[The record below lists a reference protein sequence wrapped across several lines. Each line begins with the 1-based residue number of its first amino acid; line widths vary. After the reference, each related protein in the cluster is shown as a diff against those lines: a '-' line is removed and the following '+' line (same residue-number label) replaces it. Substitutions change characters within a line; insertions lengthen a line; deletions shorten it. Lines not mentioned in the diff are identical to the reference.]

1 MTFDMS
7 QFLAT
12 FYEESFEGLDI
23 METELLALDVGEA
36 DLETINTIFRAAHS
50 IKGGSG
56 TFGLN
61 DVANFTHVMETL
73 LDEMRDG
80 KREVTQNAVNIL
92 LESVDVLREMLSTLQ
107 AEEELDVGSIATVKQ
122 KLDALLAGD
131 SIEIPVAE
139 AASSVKEDM
148 VAAEPSVVISEGWV
162 INFKPHIDMLQT
174 GNDPVRMFRELDALG
189 ELSVVP
195 DTSSLPDFF
204 LMEPENSGL
213 AWTLTLK
220 GDVKKSSV
228 EEVFDWVE
236 DECDLTITAISSSN
250 DESVAAKDADDGE
263 LNIDLLEQTFEMLAP
278 QGEKL
283 VARFYEELFK
293 RYPKVKGLFL
303 NTTPEKQQ
311 AKLLTALK
319 LVVSNLRNQDV
330 LVNALTE
337 MGERHKKYG
346 VQPEHYEAVTS
357 TLLDVMEEFAG
368 DAWTTTIGEAWKS
381 ALELVSNVMI
391 AAYSKSDEA
400 TATTSGNSEYSE
412 NVITAAPKV
421 EAILTTS
428 AEAKLESAKAKRKVT
443 TESSSIRVS
452 IDKVDELINMV
463 GELVIT
469 QSMLSQL
476 GEGEEFGENEIE
488 KLKDGLMQ
496 LERNTREMQ
505 ENVMRIR
512 MLPISF
518 VFQRFPRLVHDL
530 SGKLDKKIELV
541 LSGEST
547 ELDKTVMEKIGD
559 PLVHLVRNSLDHGI
573 ETPEARIDAGKPE
586 IGEIHL
592 NAYHEGGNIVIEITD
607 DGAGLNL
614 EKILSKAK
622 SSGLAGD
629 NDNLSDE
636 EIADLIFR
644 PGFST
649 ADVVSDVSG
658 RGVGMDVVRR
668 NIRALGGTVDVK
680 TQAGKGSV
688 FTIRLP
694 LTLAIL
700 DGQSVVIGDEVYIVP
715 LVAIMESIQVDTA
728 LVSGITGQAEV
739 YRLRDEY
746 IPIVKLC
753 DVFNVKPLHENM
765 EDGLLVVVEAEG
777 KKVALLV
784 DDLLGQQQVVIKSL
798 ETNFK
803 SIEGIS
809 GATILGDG
817 TVALI
822 LDVTGLITISKQ
834 NTKTLN
840 KKTTT
845 SVAA

>member
-80 KREVTQNAVNIL
+80 KRDVTQNGVNIL

-107 AEEELDVGSIATVKQ
+107 AEEELDVERIAIVKQ
-122 KLDALLAGD
+122 KLDDLLAGK
-131 SIEIPVAE
+131 SSSESATSETITTAVEAVAE
-139 AASSVKEDM
+139 EAQVTETAS
-148 VAAEPSVVISEGWV
+148 SEGWV
-162 INFKPHIDMLQT
+162 INFKPHTDMLQT
-174 GNDPVRMFRELDALG
+174 GNDPVRMFRELNALG
-189 ELSVVP
+189 DLTSVP
-195 DTSSLPDFF
+195 DTSSLPEF
-204 LMEPENSGL
+204 LLMDPENSSL
-213 AWTLTLK
+213 SWVITLK
-220 GDVKKSSV
+220 GDIEKSSV

-236 DECDLTITAISSSN
+236 DECDLSITPMASSSTVK
-250 DESVAAKDADDGE
+250 EVAGLVEDAGNVEPVAVTNIIPAK
-263 LNIDLLEQTFEMLAP
+263 
-278 QGEKL
+278 
-283 VARFYEELFK
+283 
-293 RYPKVKGLFL
+293 
-303 NTTPEKQQ
+303 
-311 AKLLTALK
+311 
-319 LVVSNLRNQDV
+319 
-330 LVNALTE
+330 
-337 MGERHKKYG
+337 
-346 VQPEHYEAVTS
+346 EAVS
-357 TLLDVMEEFAG
+357 
-368 DAWTTTIGEAWKS
+368 
-381 ALELVSNVMI
+381 
-391 AAYSKSDEA
+391 SDSDKPA
-400 TATTSGNSEYSE
+400 
-412 NVITAAPKV
+412 
-421 EAILTTS
+421 
-428 AEAKLESAKAKRKVT
+428 AKAKRKPT
-443 TESSSIRVS
+443 ADSSIRVS

-476 GEGEEFGENEIE
+476 GEEEEFGDAELE
-488 KLKDGLMQ
+488 KLKSGLMQ

-530 SGKLDKKIELV
+530 SAKLEKKIELV

-559 PLVHLVRNSLDHGI
+559 PLVHLIRNSLDHGI
-573 ETPEARIDAGKPE
+573 ETPDVRLAAGKAE
-586 IGEIHL
+586 TGEIHL

-622 SSGLAGD
+622 QSGIVTD
-629 NDNLSDE
+629 NDKLSDE
-636 EIADLIFR
+636 DIADLIFR

-680 TQAGKGSV
+680 TTAGQGSV

-700 DGQSVVIGDEVYIVP
+700 DGQSVVVGDEVYIVP
-715 LVAIMESIQVDTA
+715 LVAIIESVQVDTS
-728 LVSGITGQAEV
+728 LVNGITGQAQV

-753 DVFNVKPLHENM
+753 DVFNVKPLHDNM

-803 SIEGIS
+803 SVEGIS

-822 LDVTGLITISKQ
+822 LDVTGLISISKK
-834 NTKTLN
+834 NAKSLKTA
-840 KKTTT
+840 T

>member
-7 QFLAT
+7 QFLVT

-23 METELLALDVGEA
+23 MEKELLDLDVGEA

-61 DVANFTHVMETL
+61 DVASFTHVMETL

-80 KREVTQNAVNIL
+80 KRDVTQNGVNIL
-92 LESVDVLREMLSTLQ
+92 LESVDVLREMLLTLQ
-107 AEEELDVGSIATVKQ
+107 AEDEVDAQRVAVVKQ
-122 KLDALLAGD
+122 KLDDLLASTSG
-131 SIEIPVAE
+131 EVTVA
-139 AASSVKEDM
+139 DN
-148 VAAEPSVVISEGWV
+148 SVVGSSETDTVKSGWL
-162 INFKPHIDMLQT
+162 IKFKPHADMLQT
-174 GNDPVRMFRELDALG
+174 GNDPVRMFRELAALG
-189 ELSVVP
+189 ELTATP
-195 DTSSLPDFF
+195 DLSDLPDF
-204 LMEPENSGL
+204 LMMEPESSTLSWEL
-213 AWTLTLK
+213 ALE
-220 GDVKKSSV
+220 GNISKSSI

-236 DECDLTITAISSSN
+236 DDCDLSLSEIINSTPAVEEDANIAGK
-250 DESVAAKDADDGE
+250 DKAVAATSEPEVAAE
-263 LNIDLLEQTFEMLAP
+263 LNTVKATP
-278 QGEKL
+278 
-283 VARFYEELFK
+283 
-293 RYPKVKGLFL
+293 PK
-303 NTTPEKQQ
+303 T
-311 AKLLTALK
+311 
-319 LVVSNLRNQDV
+319 
-330 LVNALTE
+330 
-337 MGERHKKYG
+337 
-346 VQPEHYEAVTS
+346 
-357 TLLDVMEEFAG
+357 
-368 DAWTTTIGEAWKS
+368 
-381 ALELVSNVMI
+381 
-391 AAYSKSDEA
+391 
-400 TATTSGNSEYSE
+400 
-412 NVITAAPKV
+412 
-421 EAILTTS
+421 
-428 AEAKLESAKAKRKVT
+428 KRKAS
-443 TESSSIRVS
+443 TEASSIRVS

-476 GEGEEFGENEIE
+476 GEEEKFGDAEIE
-488 KLKDGLMQ
+488 KLKSGLMQ

-530 SGKLDKKIELV
+530 SSQLEKNIELK

-573 ETPEARIDAGKPE
+573 EKPEVRLAAGKPE
-586 IGEIHL
+586 TGVIHL

-622 SSGLAGD
+622 SSGLVGD

-636 EIADLIFR
+636 DIADLVFR

-680 TQAGKGSV
+680 TFSGTGST

-700 DGQSVVIGDEVYIVP
+700 DGQSVVVGDEVYIVP
-715 LVAIMESIQVDTA
+715 LVAIVESIQVDSS
-728 LVSGITGQAEV
+728 LVNQITGKTEV

-746 IPIVKLC
+746 IPIVTLC
-753 DVFNVKPLHENM
+753 DVFNVKARHENI

-803 SIEGIS
+803 SVEGIS

-822 LDVTGLITISKQ
+822 LDVTGLITISKEK
-834 NTKTLN
+834 NSLRN
-840 KKTTT
+840 KKSLFSNKPTKPNT
-845 SVAA
+845 SSAAA

>member
-56 TFGLN
+56 TFGLD

-73 LDEMRDG
+73 LDEMREGTRD
-80 KREVTQNAVNIL
+80 VTQNAVNIL

-107 AEEELDVGSIATVKQ
+107 AEQELDNERIATVKKQ
-122 KLDALLAGD
+122 LDDLLAG
-131 SIEIPVAE
+131 
-139 AASSVKEDM
+139 
-148 VAAEPSVVISEGWV
+148 EPGEETISENPASNSSATAEVVTEPETKTQASGWV
-162 INFKPHIDMLQT
+162 IDFKPHVDMLQT
-174 GNDPVRMFRELDALG
+174 GNDPVRMIR
-189 ELSVVP
+189 ELSVLGDITVTP
-195 DTSSLPDFF
+195 DMSLLPDFL
-204 LMEPENSGL
+204 LMEPENSCL
-213 AWTLTLK
+213 AWIITLE
-220 GDVKKSSV
+220 GDIDKSAI

-236 DECDLTITAISSSN
+236 DECDLTISPMAATGNANQKEQIVEAEIISEIKDPEPSVTQEKIVTPAPVAETAPKPA
-250 DESVAAKDADDGE
+250 EKASVK
-263 LNIDLLEQTFEMLAP
+263 T
-278 QGEKL
+278 
-283 VARFYEELFK
+283 
-293 RYPKVKGLFL
+293 
-303 NTTPEKQQ
+303 
-311 AKLLTALK
+311 
-319 LVVSNLRNQDV
+319 
-330 LVNALTE
+330 
-337 MGERHKKYG
+337 
-346 VQPEHYEAVTS
+346 
-357 TLLDVMEEFAG
+357 
-368 DAWTTTIGEAWKS
+368 
-381 ALELVSNVMI
+381 
-391 AAYSKSDEA
+391 EA
-400 TATTSGNSEYSE
+400 TA
-412 NVITAAPKV
+412 K
-421 EAILTTS
+421 
-428 AEAKLESAKAKRKVT
+428 KAKPKASS
-443 TESSSIRVS
+443 ESSSIRVS

-476 GEGEEFGENEIE
+476 GEDEEFGESQIE
-488 KLKDGLMQ
+488 KLKNGLMQ

-530 SGKLDKKIELV
+530 SGKLDKKIELK

-573 ETPEARIDAGKPE
+573 ETPDVRLAAGKSE
-586 IGEIHL
+586 TGEIHL

-614 EKILSKAK
+614 DKILTKAK
-622 SSGLAGD
+622 SSGLVSE
-629 NDNLSDE
+629 NENLSE
-636 EIADLIFR
+636 EDIADLIFR

-680 TQAGKGSV
+680 TTTGQGSV

-700 DGQSVVIGDEVYIVP
+700 DGQSVVVGDEVYIVP
-715 LVAIMESIQVDTA
+715 LVAIIESIQVDSN
-728 LVSGITGQAEV
+728 LINGITGQAEV

-753 DVFNVKPLHENM
+753 DVFNVKPLNENM

-822 LDVTGLITISKQ
+822 LDVSGLITISKK
-834 NTKTLN
+834 NAGGV

>member
-1 MTFDMS
+1 
-7 QFLAT
+7 
-12 FYEESFEGLDI
+12 
-23 METELLALDVGEA
+23 
-36 DLETINTIFRAAHS
+36 
-50 IKGGSG
+50 
-56 TFGLN
+56 
-61 DVANFTHVMETL
+61 
-73 LDEMRDG
+73 
-80 KREVTQNAVNIL
+80 
-92 LESVDVLREMLSTLQ
+92 
-107 AEEELDVGSIATVKQ
+107 
-122 KLDALLAGD
+122 
-131 SIEIPVAE
+131 
-139 AASSVKEDM
+139 
-148 VAAEPSVVISEGWV
+148 
-162 INFKPHIDMLQT
+162 
-174 GNDPVRMFRELDALG
+174 
-189 ELSVVP
+189 
-195 DTSSLPDFF
+195 
-204 LMEPENSGL
+204 
-213 AWTLTLK
+213 
-220 GDVKKSSV
+220 
-228 EEVFDWVE
+228 
-236 DECDLTITAISSSN
+236 
-250 DESVAAKDADDGE
+250 
-263 LNIDLLEQTFEMLAP
+263 
-278 QGEKL
+278 
-283 VARFYEELFK
+283 
-293 RYPKVKGLFL
+293 
-303 NTTPEKQQ
+303 
-311 AKLLTALK
+311 
-319 LVVSNLRNQDV
+319 
-330 LVNALTE
+330 
-337 MGERHKKYG
+337 
-346 VQPEHYEAVTS
+346 
-357 TLLDVMEEFAG
+357 
-368 DAWTTTIGEAWKS
+368 
-381 ALELVSNVMI
+381 
-391 AAYSKSDEA
+391 
-400 TATTSGNSEYSE
+400 
-412 NVITAAPKV
+412 
-421 EAILTTS
+421 
-428 AEAKLESAKAKRKVT
+428 
-443 TESSSIRVS
+443 
-452 IDKVDELINMV
+452 
-463 GELVIT
+463 
-469 QSMLSQL
+469 
-476 GEGEEFGENEIE
+476 
-488 KLKDGLMQ
+488 
-496 LERNTREMQ
+496 ERNTREMQ

-530 SGKLDKKIELV
+530 SGKLDKKIDLV

-573 ETPEARIDAGKPE
+573 EKPETRIAAGKPE
-586 IGEIHL
+586 TGEIHL

-622 SSGLAGD
+622 SSGLVSD

-680 TQAGKGSV
+680 TKAGKGSV

-700 DGQSVVIGDEVYIVP
+700 DGQSVVVGEEVYIVP
-715 LVAIMESIQVDTA
+715 LVAIMESIQVDTS

-753 DVFNVKPLHENM
+753 NIFNVKPLHENM

-822 LDVTGLITISKQ
+822 LDVTGLITISKK
-834 NTKTLN
+834 NTKTIN
-840 KKTTT
+840 NNTTT

>member
-80 KREVTQNAVNIL
+80 KRDVTQEAVNIL

-107 AEEELDVGSIATVKQ
+107 AEEELDVERIAIVKQ
-122 KLDALLAGD
+122 KLDNLLAGED
-131 SIEIPVAE
+131 VSAVAPDTTEAPAAAE
-139 AASSVKEDM
+139 ANTSTGA
-148 VAAEPSVVISEGWV
+148 GWV
-162 INFKPHIDMLQT
+162 INFKPHAEMLQT
-174 GNDPVRMFRELDALG
+174 GNDPVRMFRELSSLG
-189 ELSVVP
+189 DLNVEV
-195 DTSSLPDFF
+195 DTSSLPDF
-204 LMEPENSGL
+204 LMMEPENSAL
-213 AWTLTLK
+213 SWTLTLK
-220 GDVKKSSV
+220 GDVS
-228 EEVFDWVE
+228 EADINEVFDWVE
-236 DECDLTITAISSSN
+236 DDCDLTLTAIAA
-250 DESVAAKDADDGE
+250 ESTAVEESDAPVAQVVTPEAAAEKPKPAAK
-263 LNIDLLEQTFEMLAP
+263 
-278 QGEKL
+278 
-283 VARFYEELFK
+283 
-293 RYPKVKGLFL
+293 
-303 NTTPEKQQ
+303 
-311 AKLLTALK
+311 
-319 LVVSNLRNQDV
+319 
-330 LVNALTE
+330 
-337 MGERHKKYG
+337 
-346 VQPEHYEAVTS
+346 
-357 TLLDVMEEFAG
+357 
-368 DAWTTTIGEAWKS
+368 
-381 ALELVSNVMI
+381 
-391 AAYSKSDEA
+391 
-400 TATTSGNSEYSE
+400 
-412 NVITAAPKV
+412 
-421 EAILTTS
+421 
-428 AEAKLESAKAKRKVT
+428 KRKAAA

-452 IDKVDELINMV
+452 TDKVDELINMV

-476 GEGEEFGENEIE
+476 GEEEDFGTEQIE
-488 KLKDGLMQ
+488 KLKSGLMQ

-573 ETPEARIDAGKPE
+573 EKPADRIAAGKPE
-586 IGEIHL
+586 TGEILL
-592 NAYHEGGNIVIEITD
+592 NAFHEGGNIIIEITD

-614 EKILSKAK
+614 EKILSKAI
-622 SSGLAGD
+622 SSGIVAESD
-629 NDNLSDE
+629 KLSDE

-668 NIRALGGTVDVK
+668 NIRALGGTVEVK
-680 TQAGKGSV
+680 TKTGEGSV

-700 DGQSVVIGDEVYIVP
+700 DGQSVVVGDEVYIVP
-715 LVAIMESIQVDTA
+715 LVAIIESIQVDTS
-728 LVSGITGQAEV
+728 LVNGITGKAEV

-746 IPIVKLC
+746 IPIVKLH
-753 DVFNVKPLHENM
+753 DIFGIKPLHDNM

-777 KKVALLV
+777 KKVALMV

-822 LDVTGLITISKQ
+822 LDVSGLISISKQ
-834 NTKTLN
+834 QSSNSKAP
-840 KKTTT
+840 T

>member
-61 DVANFTHVMETL
+61 DVAKFTHVMETL

-80 KREVTQNAVNIL
+80 KRDVTQEGVTIL
-92 LESVDVLREMLSTLQ
+92 LESVDILREMLSTLQ
-107 AEEELDVGSIATVKQ
+107 AEEELDVESIAIVKQ
-122 KLDALLAGD
+122 KLDNLLAGTN
-131 SIEIPVAE
+131 SETP
-139 AASSVKEDM
+139 AATETTETVEETPEQTTCKNT
-148 VAAEPSVVISEGWV
+148 AGWI
-162 INFKPHIDMLQT
+162 INFKPHTEMLQT
-174 GNDPVRMFRELDALG
+174 GNDPVRMFRELEALG
-189 ELSVVP
+189 EITVDV
-195 DTSSLPDFF
+195 DTSMLPEF
-204 LMEPENSGL
+204 LMMEPENSSL
-213 AWTLTLK
+213 AWILTLK
-220 GDVKKSSV
+220 GEITESDVN
-228 EEVFDWVE
+228 EVFDWVD
-236 DECDLTITAISSSN
+236 DECDLTLTAI
-250 DESVAAKDADDGE
+250 EEEVTEQAPIEIAAVEDKG
-263 LNIDLLEQTFEMLAP
+263 
-278 QGEKL
+278 K
-283 VARFYEELFK
+283 EEAAH
-293 RYPKVKGLFL
+293 
-303 NTTPEKQQ
+303 
-311 AKLLTALK
+311 AK
-319 LVVSNLRNQDV
+319 
-330 LVNALTE
+330 
-337 MGERHKKYG
+337 
-346 VQPEHYEAVTS
+346 
-357 TLLDVMEEFAG
+357 
-368 DAWTTTIGEAWKS
+368 KS
-381 ALELVSNVMI
+381 A
-391 AAYSKSDEA
+391 
-400 TATTSGNSEYSE
+400 
-412 NVITAAPKV
+412 
-421 EAILTTS
+421 
-428 AEAKLESAKAKRKVT
+428 AKAKRKAT

-452 IDKVDELINMV
+452 IDKVDDLINMV

-476 GEGEEFGENEIE
+476 GEEEEFNEEHLE
-488 KLKDGLMQ
+488 KLKTGLIQ

-530 SGKLDKKIELV
+530 SAKLDKKIELV

-573 ETPEARIDAGKPE
+573 EIPADRVAAGKNE
-586 IGEIHL
+586 TGQILL
-592 NAYHEGGNIVIEITD
+592 NAFHEGGKIVIEITD

-622 SSGLAGD
+622 SSGIVGE

-636 EIADLIFR
+636 DIADLIFR

-668 NIRALGGTVDVK
+668 NIRALGGTVEVQ
-680 TQAGKGSV
+680 TQAGQGSI

-700 DGQSVVIGDEVYIVP
+700 DGQSVVVGDEVYIIP
-715 LVAIMESIQVDTA
+715 LVAIIESVQIDNA
-728 LVSGITGQAEV
+728 LVNGITGQAEV

-746 IPIVKLC
+746 IPIVKLHS
-753 DVFNVKPLHENM
+753 VFNVKPTAESM
-765 EDGLLVVVEAEG
+765 EEGLLVIVEAEG

-803 SIEGIS
+803 SVEGIS

-822 LDVTGLITISKQ
+822 LDVTGLISISKNNQ
-834 NTKTLN
+834 RKTSSPDDV
-840 KKTTT
+840 K
-845 SVAA
+845 AA

>member
-36 DLETINTIFRAAHS
+36 ELETINTIFRAAHS

-92 LESVDVLREMLSTLQ
+92 LESVDVLREMLSALQ
-107 AEEELDVGSIATVKQ
+107 AEDDLDNDRIATVKQ
-122 KLDALLAGD
+122 KLDDLLAGT
-131 SIEIPVAE
+131 S
-139 AASSVKEDM
+139 
-148 VAAEPSVVISEGWV
+148 SEGTSSEGTSVASAGLEKTEADTASGWK
-162 INFKPHIDMLQT
+162 IYFKPHEDMLQT
-174 GNDPVRMFRELDALG
+174 GNDPVRMFRELAALG
-189 ELSVVP
+189 ELNSVV
-195 DTSSLPDFF
+195 DSSHLSEFP
-204 LMEPENSGL
+204 LIEPENSYFEWDL
-213 AWTLTLK
+213 TLT
-220 GDVKKSSV
+220 GDIKKSDI
-228 EEVFDWVE
+228 EEVFEWVE
-236 DECDLTITAISSSN
+236 DGCELEITPITN
-250 DESVAAKDADDGE
+250 DAANKNSE
-263 LNIDLLEQTFEMLAP
+263 LDIELIKTTFEMLAP
-278 QGEKL
+278 QGNKI
-283 VARFYEELFK
+283 VARFYEELFN
-293 RYPKVKGLFL
+293 RFPDIKVLFA
-303 NTTPEKQQ
+303 NTIPEKQQ
-311 AKLLTALK
+311 TKLLAALE
-319 LVVSNLRNQDV
+319 LVVSNLEKQDV
-330 LVNALTE
+330 LVPTLTE
-337 MGERHKKYG
+337 MGKRHKNYG
-346 VQPEHYEAVTS
+346 VQVEHYEAVSS
-357 TLLDVMEEFAG
+357 TLLDVIQEFAG
-368 DAWTTTIGEAWKS
+368 DAWTDEVASAWKA
-381 ALELVSNVMI
+381 ALELVCNTMI
-391 AAYSKSDEA
+391 AGQQTESVPATSTEKAAAKKS
-400 TATTSGNSEYSE
+400 
-412 NVITAAPKV
+412 P
-421 EAILTTS
+421 
-428 AEAKLESAKAKRKVT
+428 AKRKAS
-443 TESSSIRVS
+443 TETSSIRVS

-476 GEGEEFGENEIE
+476 GEEENFAEEQVE
-488 KLKDGLMQ
+488 KLKSGLMQ

-530 SGKLDKKIELV
+530 SDKLDKKIELV

-559 PLVHLVRNSLDHGI
+559 PLVHLIRNSLDHGI
-573 ETPEARIDAGKPE
+573 ETPDVRIAAGKPE
-586 IGEIHL
+586 TGEIHL

-614 EKILSKAK
+614 EKILTKARD
-622 SSGLAGD
+622 SGLVGE
-629 NDNLSDE
+629 NDKLSDE
-636 EIADLIFR
+636 DIADLIFQ

-680 TQAGKGSV
+680 TRTGQGSV

-700 DGQSVVIGDEVYIVP
+700 DGQSVVVGEEVYIVP
-715 LVAIMESIQVDTA
+715 LVAIIESVQVDIS
-728 LVSGITGQAEV
+728 LVNGITGQTEV
-739 YRLRDEY
+739 YRLRNEY
-746 IPIVKLC
+746 IPIVKLH
-753 DVFNVKPLHENM
+753 DVFNIKPLHADIK
-765 EDGLLVVVEAEG
+765 DGLLVVVEAEG

-822 LDVTGLITISKQ
+822 LDVTGLISISKK
-834 NTKTLN
+834 NASN
-840 KKTTT
+840 VKKLT
-845 SVAA
+845 VAA

>member
-61 DVANFTHVMETL
+61 DVATFTHVMETL

-80 KREVTQNAVNIL
+80 KRNVTQEGVNIL

-107 AEEELDVGSIATVKQ
+107 AEEELDVERIAIVKQ
-122 KLDALLAGD
+122 KLDNLLAGTP
-131 SIEIPVAE
+131 IESAAPVAAVSQTE
-139 AASSVKEDM
+139 QTTSTETVGSST
-148 VAAEPSVVISEGWV
+148 AGWI
-162 INFKPHIDMLQT
+162 INFKPHVDMLQT
-174 GNDPVRMFRELDALG
+174 GNDPVRMFRELASLG
-189 ELSVVP
+189 DYKAIP
-195 DTSSLPDFF
+195 DTSELPEFL
-204 LMEPENSGL
+204 LMEPENSAL
-213 AWTLTLK
+213 SWAITLE
-220 GDVKKSSV
+220 GDIEKSAV

-236 DECDLTITAISSSN
+236 DECDLSISPILTEN
-250 DESVAAKDADDGE
+250 IESIVASDNE
-263 LNIDLLEQTFEMLAP
+263 LDISLIENTFNMLAP
-278 QGEKL
+278 QGEQL

-293 RYPKVKGLFL
+293 RYPEVQSMFSG
-303 NTTPEKQQ
+303 TTPEKQQ
-311 AKLLTALK
+311 AKLLAALK
-319 LVVSNLRNQDV
+319 LVVTNLRNQDT

-337 MGERHKKYG
+337 MGKRHQEYG
-346 VQPEHYEAVTS
+346 VKAEQYEAVVT
-357 TLLDVMEEFAG
+357 TLLDVMAEFAG
-368 DAWTTTIGEAWKS
+368 EAWTDTVANTWRAALDLVANTMIGGYTIEEAPETTT
-381 ALELVSNVMI
+381 
-391 AAYSKSDEA
+391 AAAQSSVIKESPA
-400 TATTSGNSEYSE
+400 APSTSGP
-412 NVITAAPKV
+412 AAGAV
-421 EAILTTS
+421 
-428 AEAKLESAKAKRKVT
+428 KAKRKTT

-476 GEGEEFGENEIE
+476 GEDENFGAEQIE
-488 KLKDGLMQ
+488 KLKSGLMQ

-530 SGKLDKKIELV
+530 SATLDKKIELV

-573 ETPEARIDAGKPE
+573 EVPEVRIAAGKPE
-586 IGEIHL
+586 TGEIHL

-614 EKILSKAK
+614 EKILEKAK
-622 SSGLAGD
+622 SSGIVGD
-629 NDNLSDE
+629 NEKLADE

-680 TQAGKGSV
+680 TQAGEGSV

-700 DGQSVVIGDEVYIVP
+700 DGQSIVVGNEVYIVP
-715 LVAIMESIQVDTA
+715 LVAIVESIQVDTS
-728 LVSGITGQAEV
+728 LVNGITGQAQV

-753 DVFNVKPLHENM
+753 DVFNVKPLYDNM

-777 KKVALLV
+777 KKVALQV

-803 SIEGIS
+803 SVEGIS

-822 LDVTGLITISKQ
+822 LDVTGLISISKK
-834 NTKTLN
+834 NSSSSN
-840 KKTTT
+840 K
-845 SVAA
+845 AAKSEAA

>member
-7 QFLAT
+7 QFLVT

-80 KREVTQNAVNIL
+80 KRDVTQKAVNIL
-92 LESVDVLREMLSTLQ
+92 LESVDVLREMLSSLQ
-107 AEEELDVGSIATVKQ
+107 AEEDLDDVRISNVKQ
-122 KLDALLAGD
+122 KLDNLLAGG
-131 SIEIPVAE
+131 SEETVTEEAPAE
-139 AASSVKEDM
+139 ETATAGTDNSVTNSAK
-148 VAAEPSVVISEGWV
+148 ATPSGWV
-162 INFKPHIDMLQT
+162 IDFKPNVDMLQT
-174 GNDPVRMFRELDALG
+174 GNDPVRMLRELDALG
-189 ELSVVP
+189 DMVVTPDVSQVP
-195 DTSSLPDFF
+195 DF
-204 LMEPENSGL
+204 LMMEPENSCL
-213 AWTLTLK
+213 SWVITLE
-220 GDVKKSSV
+220 GDIEKSAI

-236 DECDLTITAISSSN
+236 DECELTITASTNSATAVNNEKIAEAEIIS
-250 DESVAAKDADDGE
+250 ESIEPEPVKVAT
-263 LNIDLLEQTFEMLAP
+263 I
-278 QGEKL
+278 EK
-283 VARFYEELFK
+283 VATAE
-293 RYPKVKGLFL
+293 
-303 NTTPEKQQ
+303 PEPV
-311 AKLLTALK
+311 A
-319 LVVSNLRNQDV
+319 
-330 LVNALTE
+330 
-337 MGERHKKYG
+337 
-346 VQPEHYEAVTS
+346 
-357 TLLDVMEEFAG
+357 
-368 DAWTTTIGEAWKS
+368 
-381 ALELVSNVMI
+381 
-391 AAYSKSDEA
+391 EA
-400 TATTSGNSEYSE
+400 TSASTSEKP
-412 NVITAAPKV
+412 AA
-421 EAILTTS
+421 A
-428 AEAKLESAKAKRKVT
+428 AKAKRKAT
-443 TESSSIRVS
+443 TETSSIRVS

-476 GEGEEFGENEIE
+476 GEDEDFGEEQIE
-488 KLKDGLMQ
+488 KLKNGLMQ

-573 ETPEARIDAGKPE
+573 EKPEDRLAAGKPE
-586 IGEIHL
+586 TGEIHL
-592 NAYHEGGNIVIEITD
+592 NAFHEGGNIVIEITD

-614 EKILSKAK
+614 EKILSKAR
-622 SSGLAGD
+622 SSGIVSDNEKLA
-629 NDNLSDE
+629 DE

-680 TQAGKGSV
+680 TEAGKGSV

-700 DGQSVVIGDEVYIVP
+700 DGQSIVVGEEVYIVP
-715 LVAIMESIQVDTA
+715 LVAIIESIQVDSS
-728 LVSGITGQAEV
+728 LVNGVTGQAEV

-753 DVFNVKPLHENM
+753 DVFNVKPLHDDI

-803 SIEGIS
+803 TVEGIS

-822 LDVTGLITISKQ
+822 LDVSGLISISKK
-834 NTKTLN
+834 NASSN
-840 KKTTT
+840 KKAATT
-845 SVAA
+845 SKAA